1 MQSPIEMLLMQ
12 EYDQL
17 KRNENGTVVYEKQLP
32 QVADNLLRHP
42 ALDSSEYQT
51 YDAFMNALLC
61 KVPQQNIRIY
71 TIPKGNGK
79 EYRYVGDVLSRRIW
93 SNWLTSDNVYI
104 SAGTGRGK
112 NTFIKMELL
121 KHIGNAKVVIFENRE
136 SLMQQQ
142 ITDMVSEIDPD
153 ALKYQD
159 LSEENMVIFGST
171 RNIMLISYQA
181 AAMKC
186 ALGDSRFLA
195 FCQDARYLVFDE
207 AHYILDDANF
217 NKGINFFLNTFL
229 PPNAF
234 PNATKIF
241 MSGSMEEF
249 YTFSQWL
256 SPFTNEPTD
265 ICAAEHDRMA
275 VLQDA
280 QASQVLSDTTNLG
293 DCFDALNKQML
304 KQTKQNQY
312 LQQGGLSFGAGITKD
327 KILSLPTDYS
337 YIIPYRYKSLKDI
350 TSQIAQS
357 AVDEK
362 WLIFVKSIEE
372 GVRLQSSLISVCGD
386 SVCFLDAENKRS
398 SENEKVYQGLVK
410 NCTFDCR
417 VLIATTVIYNGINV
431 KDSLVKHI
439 VVPFTTVS
447 VMKQLI
453 GRKRMEEGEK
463 VNVYFPIVAYQNIR
477 RTFMKLLGEHF
488 ELMELRTPVN
498 LKPMLQINHLL
509 SERPSKFY
517 YIQQLGNPNG
527 TWTDMLRPC
536 LNEPAVHKLFYDTC
550 FYIFT
555 LQRMRSE
562 LGETA
567 QDYPSVMMQH
577 LGIADTVQTVDASE
591 QTIENKRDTI
601 RKGLAD
607 YLEKLVDSPIVSPSE
622 SGSYDVLL
630 DLKRILNDAHRALH
644 DETNLDPHWK
654 NGERFFSEDRVKA
667 LLDELSLPYQI
678 KSESANKVR
687 TTVVTKQE

>member
-1 MQSPIEMLLMQ
+1 
-12 EYDQL
+12 
-17 KRNENGTVVYEKQLP
+17 
-32 QVADNLLRHP
+32 
-42 ALDSSEYQT
+42 
-51 YDAFMNALLC
+51 MNALLC
-61 KVPQQNIRIY
+61 KTAQQNARIY
-71 TIPKGNGK
+71 TIPNENDKAHW
-79 EYRYVGDVLSRRIW
+79 YVGDVLTKQVW
-93 SNWLTSDNVYI
+93 SSWLPSDNVYI

-136 SLMQQQ
+136 SLMRQQ
-142 ITDMVSEIDPD
+142 ITDMVSEVDTD
-153 ALKYQD
+153 ALKYQN
-159 LSEENMVIFGST
+159 LSEENMVIFGEFK
-171 RNIMLISYQA
+171 NIMLISYQA

-195 FCQDARYLVFDE
+195 FCQSARYLVFDE

-229 PPNAF
+229 PQNAF

-249 YTFSQWL
+249 YTFLQLL
-256 SPFTNEPTD
+256 SPFENEPTD
-265 ICAAEHDRMA
+265 ICAAEQDRITA
-275 VLQDA
+275 LQDA
-280 QASQVLSDTTNLG
+280 QPSQALPDTNTIG
-293 DCFDALNKQML
+293 DYVDALREQML
-304 KQTKQNQY
+304 KQTKQNRY
-312 LQQGGLSFGAGITKD
+312 LQQGGLSFGTGFTRN

-337 YIIPYRYKSLKDI
+337 YIIPYRYKSLEDI
-350 TSQIAQS
+350 TAQIVQS

-372 GVRLQSSLISVCGD
+372 GVRLQFSLKSICGD

-398 SENEKVYQGLVK
+398 SENEAVYQSLVK

-431 KDSLVKHI
+431 KDSQVKHI

-453 GRKRMEEGEK
+453 GRKRMGEGEK
-463 VNVYFPIVAYQNIR
+463 VKVYFPIAAYQNIR

-488 ELMELRTPVN
+488 ELMELRMPVN

-517 YIQQLGNPNG
+517 YIQQLRNPNG

-536 LNEPAVHKLFYDTC
+536 LNEPAIHKLFYDTC

-555 LQRMRSE
+555 LQRMRPE
-562 LGETA
+562 LEDAA
-567 QDYPSVMMQH
+567 QDYPAVMMQH
-577 LGIADTVQTVDASE
+577 LGIADTEEIGDVSE
-591 QTIENKRDTI
+591 QNIENKRNTI
-601 RKGLAD
+601 RKELAD
-607 YLEKLVDSPIVSPSE
+607 YLEKLVGSPIVSPDE
-622 SGSYDVLL
+622 SGSYGAFL
-630 DLKRILNDAHRALH
+630 DLKRMLNDAHRALH
-644 DETNLDPHWK
+644 DRANLDTHWK
-654 NGERFFSEDRVKA
+654 NQERFFSEDKVKA
-667 LLDELSLPYQI
+667 LLDVLSLPYQI

-687 TTVVTKQE
+687 TTVVTKQD